1 LEDEKSMNQPEFVC
15 APLRT
20 RPDRV
25 AVDQASR
32 ALQSGF
38 TLVELL
44 VVIAIIAVLIG
55 LLLPAVQSARESA
68 RATQCRNNLKQI
80 GLATLVRLDAKKT
93 FPPAR
98 YRHSSPSWFAWIMPF
113 LEHGSEF
120 ELWRLDRT
128 YYDPSNRRARETIIP
143 AYVCP
148 SKTRRSLL
156 STADGG
162 GSTGMPPSPGM
173 VGDYAGS
180 CGDTF
185 VGDMRATI
193 TPSRYDGLIVSTA
206 RQQGDLKPSDVPDG
220 LSNTFLAGEM
230 HLPRLSPPAK
240 NSIDLQGSI
249 YNGDD
254 HNQFVR
260 AAGGGWADAD
270 DNAATGTRGR
280 EAFQVLP
287 LAASPTDVSMPMWS
301 AVFGSW
307 HPGGACGFV
316 MADGSVRMIRSDI
329 SLETL
334 SKLGN
339 RRDGQPVGEA
349 W

>member
-1 LEDEKSMNQPEFVC
+1 MNQPESVC
-15 APLRT
+15 VRVCT

-25 AVDQASR
+25 AADRGSR
-32 ALQSGF
+32 AVQSGF

-80 GLATLVRLDAKKT
+80 GLATLVRIDAKKT
-93 FPPAR
+93 YPPAR

-113 LEHGSEF
+113 LERGNDFDRWS
-120 ELWRLDRT
+120 LDKT
-128 YYDPSNRRARETIIP
+128 YYDSSNRRARETIIP
-143 AYVCP
+143 AYICP
-148 SKTRRSLL
+148 SRARTSLL
-156 STADGG
+156 STGDGG

-185 VGDMRATI
+185 VGDLRTPI
-193 TPSRYDGLIVSTA
+193 TPSRYDGLIVSTV
-206 RQQGDLKPSDVPDG
+206 RQQGDVKPGDVTDG

-230 HLPRLSPPAK
+230 HLPKLTPPTK

-254 HNQFVR
+254 HNQFTR

-270 DNAATGTRGR
+270 DNPATGTRGR
-280 EAFQVLP
+280 EAFQVMP
-287 LAASPTDVSMPMWS
+287 LAASPTDISMPMWS

-307 HPGGACGFV
+307 HSGGACGFV
-316 MADGSVRMIRSDI
+316 MADGSVRTIRPEV

-334 SKLGN
+334 SRLGN
-339 RRDGQPVGEA
+339 RRDGQAIGEA